1 MSEEGGIIGAL
12 CGSSRFVKSECFLGA
27 HRSSI
32 CSSML
37 FFELASLVWPK
48 YAWPLILQIEQVIY
62 RFRRAEAF
70 GANGCCG
77 TSGQAGCCNTCC
89 DDSFNE
95 DSFDRDKP
103 QNDQKPV
110 DSQPPA
116 AENMIAPITQDKPTT
131 EPWQRIGQGPHYN
144 FM

>member
-12 CGSSRFVKSECFLGA
+12 CALCCFSNLQ
-27 HRSSI
+27 
-32 CSSML
+32 
-37 FFELASLVWPK
+37 
-48 YAWPLILQIEQVIY
+48 AWCDQK
-62 RFRRAEAF
+62 AF
-70 GANGCCG
+70 GGNGCCG
-77 TSGQAGCCNTCC
+77 TSGQAGCCNSCC

-116 AENMIAPITQDKPTT
+116 AENMTAPTTQDKSTAERT
-131 EPWQRIGQGPHYN
+131 GQGPTVYDS